1 MPLEYVQFDKPVAYV
16 ELTTAGR
23 DALGTVKDGT
33 RIYNTDTYRNEVYVG
48 GVWLADVP
56 FNYADTDYFETLTI
70 VDGEITVPGSGM
82 YVIVAEG
89 DEITDDLE
97 TINGGELGEAVL
109 LIAGQNSSGIDC
121 VITLKNSVGFWPGI
135 LCLDGGDLSLF
146 SSVSC
151 SPPQVSCVELVK
163 GVVSVGFNAWF
174 ATGMRG
180 APSDMDYLVGGAHGG
195 SYGSP
200 PNAIY
205 VGTTPGG
212 ELGGTWASPTVGAT
226 HSGSAHTLAG
236 LAVTPATLTATNL
249 KWPAATELT
258 LDNVGEITVT
268 QSHHTVDTFNDAAS
282 DEVLAIN
289 GLVANQW
296 YLFRPADGARTVVF
310 KHGAAP
316 ILCMVNADITLDD
329 AHDLVLV
336 YSPDGTLAYVF
347 GANAVTVAAA
357 SSAALTI
364 STQELSLAPVTQ
376 YFSGWVMKTA
386 TTLTLGTL
394 PDGAI
399 PVRIYLQV
407 TTAFNSDGTD
417 QISIGIEGD
426 PDFFGTATDVST
438 TGAKTVGAGAGLFLR
453 VGATVNAYYVAG
465 GSAAT
470 TGKAQVVLE
479 WIRGSATI
487 PSY

>member
-1 MPLEYVQFDKPVAYV
+1 M
-16 ELTTAGR
+16 G
-23 DALGTVKDGT
+23 
-33 RIYNTDTYRNEVYVG
+33 
-48 GVWLADVP
+48 
-56 FNYADTDYFETLTI
+56 
-70 VDGEITVPGSGM
+70 
-82 YVIVAEG
+82 
-89 DEITDDLE
+89 
-97 TINGGELGEAVL
+97 
-109 LIAGQNSSGIDC
+109 
-121 VITLKNSVGFWPGI
+121 
-135 LCLDGGDLSLF
+135 
-146 SSVSC
+146 
-151 SPPQVSCVELVK
+151 
-163 GVVSVGFNAWF
+163 
-174 ATGMRG
+174 
-180 APSDMDYLVGGAHGG
+180 
-195 SYGSP
+195 
-200 PNAIY
+200 
-205 VGTTPGG
+205 
-212 ELGGTWASPTVGAT
+212 
-226 HSGSAHTLAG
+226 
-236 LAVTPATLTATNL
+236 
-249 KWPAATELT
+249 
-258 LDNVGEITVT
+258 
-268 QSHHTVDTFNDAAS
+268 
-282 DEVLAIN
+282 
-289 GLVANQW
+289 
-296 YLFRPADGARTVVF
+296 
-310 KHGAAP
+310 
-316 ILCMVNADITLDD
+316 NADITLDD

-347 GANAVTVAAA
+347 GARDPHNAVTVAAA